1 MELLSAEYRLS
12 KELRLPAIS
21 RLQKIHN
28 TQLVFDELARKNI
41 EVESTKGISIWC
53 IFNDKEIYWET
64 LLFKQ
69 SKFE

>member
-41 EVESTKGISIWC
+41 EVASTKGIVS
-53 IFNDKEIYWET
+53 NV
-64 LLFKQ
+64 
-69 SKFE
+69 S